1 MEIEFYSV
9 ASPTVSDTLHVG
21 DKSTFKRTRTVRRTV
36 ILTRIP
42 HPPPDLH
49 SDHDQMGDSSPAEPE
64 CIILS
69 DDEDDDQMTI
79 PAKKR

>member
-1 MEIEFYSV
+1 M
-9 ASPTVSDTLHVG
+9 SDTLHVG
-21 DKSTFKRTRTVRRTV
+21 DKSTLKRTRTVRRTV

-42 HPPPDLH
+42 HPP
-49 SDHDQMGDSSPAEPE
+49 SDDDQLADSSPTEPE

-69 DDEDDDQMTI
+69 DDDSDDDQMTI

>member
-1 MEIEFYSV
+1 M
-9 ASPTVSDTLHVG
+9 SDTLHVG

-42 HPPPDLH
+42 HPPPD
-49 SDHDQMGDSSPAEPE
+49 DQMTSDDDQLGDSSPAEPE

>member
-1 MEIEFYSV
+1 M
-9 ASPTVSDTLHVG
+9 SDTLHVG

-42 HPPPDLH
+42 HPPPDP
-49 SDHDQMGDSSPAEPE
+49 DQVGDSSPAEPE